1 MLALTMILLG
11 VPDLV
16 AFTLAL
22 HCFLVPDLIP
32 GAFAYLLGGHPSF
45 IALASALLEVLV
57 PYFISL
63 AAAFVIIYEEDFS
76 LRALALLG
84 LLIPDLLPLAN
95 AGLGINVEDF
105 ISFALA
111 VALGVSHLP
120 RSARALS
127 SKFVNNFGRVHT
139 STVTSLRVFN
149 LTFRTFADSSLL
161 VQNPGL
167 FNTLTGLKDG
177 IPDGVCGAETGLLIL
192 IPVLREFACY
202 ATFTTLEGSRGV
214 AYADIFLLVEG
225 HVRRAT
231 IAFLCLKVV
240 VLMGVAKS
248 STGARRGV
256 PELIMGAL
264 DALMILGVMVSNCAF
279 FALPVG
285 DRLLPPGLVAGALY
299 ADFVLLVFVLV
310 GTITVVT
317 MRLKQKLTLSTSRE
331 VKLLKSLG
339 RNNEQ

>member
-1 MLALTMILLG
+1 M
-11 VPDLV
+11 
-16 AFTLAL
+16 
-22 HCFLVPDLIP
+22 
-32 GAFAYLLGGHPSF
+32 
-45 IALASALLEVLV
+45 
-57 PYFISL
+57 
-63 AAAFVIIYEEDFS
+63 
-76 LRALALLG
+76 
-84 LLIPDLLPLAN
+84 
-95 AGLGINVEDF
+95 
-105 ISFALA
+105 
-111 VALGVSHLP
+111 ALGVSHLP

-167 FNTLTGLKDG
+167 FNTLAGLKDG

-256 PELIMGAL
+256 PELIVGAL
-264 DALMILGVMVSNCAF
+264 DALMILGVMESNCAF

-310 GTITVVT
+310 GPITVDT
-317 MRLKQKLTLSTSRE
+317 MRLKQKLTLSTSFE